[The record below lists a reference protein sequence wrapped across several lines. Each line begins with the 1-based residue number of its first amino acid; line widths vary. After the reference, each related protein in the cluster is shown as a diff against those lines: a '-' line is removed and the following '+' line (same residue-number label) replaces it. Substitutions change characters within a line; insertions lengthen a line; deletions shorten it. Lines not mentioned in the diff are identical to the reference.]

1 MYLNEGRILGN
12 RTRTPEL
19 KYINGTDM
27 VNLSIA
33 VNKNWTDKNTGQK
46 MEKTE
51 FISCV
56 VFGKQAINCS
66 QYLVKGQQVFVLGEI
81 NNRVIEK
88 EDGSKDYKTGI
99 NAHTVLFGNKPRGS
113 AESEAERAYSAPQ
126 QATEPVKSRVEGIEY
141 PQDDINVGDIPF

>member
-1 MYLNEGRILGN
+1 MYLNEVRILGN
-12 RTRTPEL
+12 LTRTPEL
-19 KYINGTDM
+19 KNINGTNL

-33 VNKNWTDKNTGQK
+33 VNKNWTDKTTGQK

-56 VFGKQAINCS
+56 VFGNQAVNCS
-66 QYLVKGQQVFVLGEI
+66 KYLVKGQQVFVLGEI

-99 NAHTVLFGNKPRGS
+99 NAHTVMFGNKPRGS
-113 AESEAERAYSAPQ
+113 AESEAEQAYNAPQ
-126 QATEPVKSRVEGIEY
+126 QATEPVKSRVDGIEY
-141 PQDDINVGDIPF
+141 PSENINPNDIPF